1 MSQIYVSRWNIK
13 SDIHQELP
21 PMISPRGWNGSWS
34 STVHPLQ
41 HSAFWC
47 TLPLHCAV
55 WSTFQIQC
63 SFLQIL
69 ALMPPSAAEQLA
81 NVTLML
87 NSLLFPH
94 SKYKSFHCRS
104 LCSTWALWP
113 WLFKKKKCKGGR
125 GDQKINFYQIY
136 FHILFWISKS
146 AVFDRLFQYFSLAC
160 LLFKCHQP
168 LLTCLVVSQSCQ
180 PKTNS
185 SSWRL
190 SKQNANKSNHCKS
203 EKLPAKSLQCTT
215 QPASHSIRNFWV
227 IHQS

>member
-47 TLPLHCAV
+47 TLPLHCAL

-87 NSLLFPH
+87 NFLLFPH
-94 SKYKSFHCRS
+94 SKYKVFIADLYVQRGLYDHDCLRRKNAKGGGEIKKLIFTKYTFIYYFEFLRVLYLIDCFNIFPWRASFSNVTS
-104 LCSTWALWP
+104 LC
-113 WLFKKKKCKGGR
+113 WL
-125 GDQKINFYQIY
+125 
-136 FHILFWISKS
+136 
-146 AVFDRLFQYFSLAC
+146 V
-160 LLFKCHQP
+160 
-168 LLTCLVVSQSCQ
+168 
-180 PKTNS
+180 
-185 SSWRL
+185 
-190 SKQNANKSNHCKS
+190 
-203 EKLPAKSLQCTT
+203 
-215 QPASHSIRNFWV
+215 
-227 IHQS
+227 